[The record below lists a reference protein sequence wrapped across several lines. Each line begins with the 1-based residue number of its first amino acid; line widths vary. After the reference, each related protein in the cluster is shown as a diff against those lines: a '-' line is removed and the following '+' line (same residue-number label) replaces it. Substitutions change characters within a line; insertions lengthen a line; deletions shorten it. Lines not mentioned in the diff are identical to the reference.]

1 MNDGRTLTAW
11 AYIYQRPLFDLQ
23 PIPHGDYAKYLR
35 EEPGSSGT

>member
-35 EEPGSSGT
+35 EEPGSSGA